1 MIDMITY
8 KVKLRFESE
17 KMRIFWEKRMRLVR
31 DCYNYISK
39 ISFEEKLPLKLN
51 AYHKR
56 LYREMRE
63 RFPDLPSQMCIK
75 IEMQVLANYKTV
87 AEQKKKEEKE
97 KARKRK
103 WFEKR
108 GLPMPPEKPDEDKKE
123 EKPIEMKK
131 PSIGLDKR
139 LYSNLTRESFKLS
152 DGESKRRSLVKFVL
166 YPKFNEMAARY
177 RMCDPNLQYDEK
189 NDVFYACVP
198 FLTLDTTPLPESYI
212 GVDLG
217 MKRIATLSDGTA
229 IVDKDYLARRRR
241 IRHNKSVF
249 RRHKKKSHSARRKL
263 NALRCRERNMSKD
276 FCNHVA
282 NEILKHA
289 GSVIVMEDLS
299 KIKKHTAKTAEG
311 NKRKRHNNAMSQVP
325 FYQLKQI
332 LTYKAPLVGKRVETV
347 PPQYTSQEDCRT
359 QSKEGCVRKGCRF
372 YTADGMVFD
381 KENGERKPTIFRGG
395 IASLLDKRMLD
406 VI

>member
-1 MIDMITY
+1 MQTY
-8 KVKLRFESE
+8 KTKLVFDYPKARAFWVGQ
-17 KMRIFWEKRMRLVR
+17 MRVVR
-31 DCYNYISK
+31 DCYNYVSK
-39 ISFEEKLPLKLN
+39 IAFEEKLPLRRM
-51 AYHKR
+51 AFHKR

-63 RFPDLPSQMCIK
+63 AFPALPSQMCLK
-75 IEMQVLANYKTV
+75 VYMQVLANYKTV
-87 AEQKKKEEKE
+87 KQNEQEI
-97 KARKRK
+97 
-103 WFEKR
+103 
-108 GLPMPPEKPDEDKKE
+108 EKPL
-123 EKPIEMKK
+123 EMKN
-131 PSIGLDKR
+131 PSVGLDKR
-139 LYSNLTRESFKLS
+139 LYSNLTRESFKIAN
-152 DGESKRRSLVKFVL
+152 GETRKRSLVKFSL

-189 NDVFYACVP
+189 SDVFYACVP

-249 RRHKKKSHSARRKL
+249 KRHKKNSHSARQKL
-263 NALRCRERNMSKD
+263 NALKRREKNMCKD
-276 FCNHVA
+276 FCHHVA
-282 NEILKHA
+282 NEILKHD

-299 KIKKHTAKTAEG
+299 KIKKRTAKTEEG
-311 NKRKRHNNAMSQVP
+311 HKRKRHNNAMSQVP

-381 KENGERKPTIFRGG
+381 ADWNASINICNRKHPTPFGLPLDGRLNFVGRCRQHANRGSG
-395 IASLLDKRMLD
+395 QPDLQAARSLALR
-406 VI
+406 